1 MAAVGLTLGH
11 PSAPC
16 TEDTM
21 VRVLATAVLTFL
33 IICSGSASAQES
45 FPSRPVT
52 IVNPFPPG
60 GQADLSGRPL
70 AAALEKVL
78 KQPVVLTNKAGAAG
92 AVGMQSVAVAKP
104 DGYTISITVPSI
116 STLPEVDKLF
126 GRPPVITR
134 EQFAPIARI
143 NADPCVVVVNADR
156 PWKTVQELLDDAKK
170 RPGQITFSSSG
181 IYGASHVP
189 MEMLL
194 QAAGAKMRH
203 LPTAGGGPATTAVL
217 GGHADL
223 WCSTIGPATPH
234 VKSGKFRALAV
245 TSVTRQ
251 PFFPDVP
258 TLKELG
264 YDVEYYLW
272 IGLFAPKATPAPIM
286 KALREGVKQAVEDP
300 GFKSAL
306 EKVQS
311 PLAYQ
316 DADEFQKW
324 WDADSTRLAE
334 VIKKIGKVEVK

>member
-1 MAAVGLTLGH
+1 MTH
-11 PSAPC
+11 
-16 TEDTM
+16 
-21 VRVLATAVLTFL
+21 VLATIVALLPL
-33 IICSGSASAQES
+33 IAPSLVTAQEV

-60 GQADLSGRPL
+60 GQADLTGRPL
-70 AAALEKVL
+70 AASLEKVL
-78 KQPVVLTNKAGAAG
+78 KQPVVLTNKPGAAG

-104 DGYTISITVPSI
+104 DGYTITITVPAI
-116 STLPEVDKLF
+116 STIPEVDKLF
-126 GRPPVITR
+126 GRAPVITR

-143 NADPCVVVVNADR
+143 NADPCLIVVNAER
-156 PWKTVQELLDDAKK
+156 PWKSVKELLDDAKR
-170 RPGQITFSSSG
+170 RPGEITFASSG

-189 MEMLL
+189 MEMIL

-245 TSVTRQ
+245 TSAARQ
-251 PFFPDVP
+251 QYFPDVP

-272 IGLFAPKATPAPIM
+272 IGLFAPKATPAPVL
-286 KALREGVKQAVEDP
+286 KAWRDAARQAVEDP
-300 GFKSAL
+300 AFKSAL

-316 DADEFQKW
+316 DADDFKAW
-324 WDADSTRLAE
+324 WDADAARLAE
-334 VIKKIGKVEVK
+334 VIKKIGKAEVK

>member
-1 MAAVGLTLGH
+1 MIVPVSRRPAVSLALLALVLVVAA
-11 PSAPC
+11 PA
-16 TEDTM
+16 
-21 VRVLATAVLTFL
+21 A
-33 IICSGSASAQES
+33 AQEP
-45 FPSRPVT
+45 FPTRPLTV
-52 IVNPFPPG
+52 VNPFPPG

-70 AAALEKVL
+70 VAALEKVF
-78 KQPVVLTNKAGAAG
+78 KQPVVLTNKPGAAG

-104 DGYTISITVPSI
+104 DGYTITITVPSI

-126 GRPPVITR
+126 GRTPTITR

-143 NADPCVVVVNADR
+143 NADPCMVVVNAER
-156 PWKTVQELLDDAKK
+156 PWKSLKELLDDARK
-170 RPGQITFSSSG
+170 RPGEITFSSSG

-189 MEMLL
+189 MEMIL
-194 QAAGAKMRH
+194 QAAGARMRH

-258 TLKELG
+258 TAKELG

-272 IGLFAPKATPAPIM
+272 IGLFGPKSLPAPVM
-286 KALREGVKQAVEDP
+286 KAWRDAVREAVSDP
-300 GFKSAL
+300 AFRSAL

-316 DADEFQKW
+316 DADEFRAW
-324 WDADSTRLAE
+324 WDADAARLAE

>member
-1 MAAVGLTLGH
+1 MIRLVAIVLLALTLLV
-11 PSAPC
+11 P
-16 TEDTM
+16 
-21 VRVLATAVLTFL
+21 
-33 IICSGSASAQES
+33 ASVAAQEM
-45 FPSRPVT
+45 FPNRPIT

-60 GQADLSGRPL
+60 GQADLAGRPL
-70 AAALEKVL
+70 AAAMEKVL
-78 KQPVVLTNKAGAAG
+78 KQPVVLTNKPGAAG

-104 DGYTISITVPSI
+104 DGYTITITVPAI

-134 EQFAPIARI
+134 DQFTPIARI
-143 NADPCVVVVNADR
+143 NADPCLVVVNAEK
-156 PWKTVQELLDDAKK
+156 PWKTVKELLDDAKK
-170 RPGQITFSSSG
+170 RPGDITFASSG

-189 MEMLL
+189 MEMIL
-194 QAAGAKMRH
+194 QTAGAKMRH

-245 TSVTRQ
+245 TSATRQ

-272 IGLFAPKATPAPIM
+272 IGLFAPKATPAPVM
-286 KALREGVKQAVEDP
+286 KALRDAVKQSVEDA

-306 EKVQS
+306 EKIQS

-316 DADEFQKW
+316 DADEFKAW
-324 WDADSTRLAE
+324 WDADSARLAE